1 MDRTPE
7 TPAQRHV
14 TRVGHRPGRR
24 LVATVAALLVAAAV
38 LAAPVDAQATRPGE
52 PTTAEAEFL
61 RLLNQERAR
70 AGLGALQSHPNLVR
84 DARGWSGVMARENRH
99 FHTTTLAAD
108 TARSVP
114 GWTRAGENVG
124 RGWSI
129 PRLHDAFVASPG
141 HYRNIVGDFNY
152 VGVGVVYTPERT
164 WVTFRFA
171 KGPAGAV
178 VAGTSVEAPVSYS
191 VATGQVRRLYLAF
204 FKREPDSAG
213 STFWVTKVTGGYPL
227 GGIAAEFIKSAEFR
241 TTYGHLSDGQFV
253 NLVYQN
259 VLGRAPDAAGYS
271 YWTQQMSRGM
281 GRGSVMVNFS
291 ESAEFKAKTA

>member
-1 MDRTPE
+1 MDRTPD
-7 TPAQRHV
+7 TPAQRHLAPDAPRAAR
-14 TRVGHRPGRR
+14 RVGAAV
-24 LVATVAALLVAAAV
+24 VAMLVAAAV
-38 LAAPVDAQATRPGE
+38 FAGPVDAQATRPGE
-52 PTTAEAEFL
+52 PVGAESEFL
-61 RLLNQERAR
+61 HLLNQERAK

-84 DARGWSGVMARENRH
+84 DARAWSEVMAQQDRL
-99 FHTTTLAAD
+99 FHTSTLAAD
-108 TARSVP
+108 TGRSIS

-129 PRLHDAFVASPG
+129 GRLHDAFVASPG

-152 VGVGVVYTPERT
+152 VGIGVVYTSQRT

-171 KGPAGAV
+171 KGPASAAV
-178 VAGTSVEAPVSYS
+178 ASTSVQAPVSYS

-204 FKREPDSAG
+204 FKREPDAAG

-227 GGIAAEFIKSAEFR
+227 GGIADEFVRSAEFR
-241 TTYGHLSDGQFV
+241 STYGHLSNGQFV
-253 NLVYQN
+253 HLVYQN
-259 VLGRAPDAAGYS
+259 VLGRAPDAAGYD
-271 YWTQQMSRGM
+271 YWIQQMSRGM